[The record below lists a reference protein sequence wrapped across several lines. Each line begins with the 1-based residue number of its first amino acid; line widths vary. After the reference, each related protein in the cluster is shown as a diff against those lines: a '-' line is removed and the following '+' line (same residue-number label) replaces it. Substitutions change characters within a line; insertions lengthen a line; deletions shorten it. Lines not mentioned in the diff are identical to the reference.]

1 MSALGPDF
9 RFSVYNGTGQTIA
22 SGGITVKY
30 RGWKYANDASVT
42 FDGSA
47 TVPLNLGTTPASPTT
62 LVNIAYLNSAAI
74 DNSVAK
80 LIGATIEFTVN
91 APASANGDV
100 ILYIE
105 RSLDDGTTFPD
116 NGLGQ
121 VIAILNFTTS
131 GVKRR
136 IVHL

>member
-9 RFSVYNGTGQTIA
+9 RFSIYNGTGQTIA
-22 SGGITVKY
+22 GGGIVVRYK
-30 RGWKYANDASVT
+30 GWKYANDASVV
-42 FDGSA
+42 FDGSIITA
-47 TVPLNLGTTPASPTT
+47 INLGTTPASPAT
-62 LVNIAYLNSAAI
+62 LTNVTYLNSAAI

-80 LIGATIEFTVN
+80 LIGATIEFTVS
-91 APASANGDV
+91 APASSNGDV

-121 VIAILNFTTS
+121 VVAVLNFTTS
-131 GVKRR
+131 GTKRR

>member
-1 MSALGPDF
+1 LT
-9 RFSVYNGTGQTIA
+9 N
-22 SGGITVKY
+22 
-30 RGWKYANDASVT
+30 VT
-42 FDGSA
+42 
-47 TVPLNLGTTPASPTT
+47 
-62 LVNIAYLNSAAI
+62 YLNSAAI
-74 DNSVAK
+74 DNSVTK
-80 LIGATIEFTVN
+80 LIGATIEFTVS

-121 VIAILNFTTS
+121 VVAVLNFTTS
-131 GVKRR
+131 GTKRR

>member
-9 RFSVYNGTGQTIA
+9 RFVVYNGTGQTIA
-22 SGGITVKY
+22 SNGIIVRY
-30 RGWKYANDASVT
+30 RGWKYSNDASVA
-42 FDGSA
+42 FDGSI
-47 TVPLNLGTTPASPTT
+47 TTGLQLGTTPASPTT
-62 LVNIAYLNSAAI
+62 LTNATYLVSAAI
-74 DNSVAK
+74 DNSVTK
-80 LIGATIEFTVN
+80 LIGATIEFTVT
-91 APASANGDV
+91 APASASGDV

-121 VIAILNFTTS
+121 VIAVLNFTTS
-131 GVKRR
+131 GTKRR